1 MDITPKITEARRLLD
16 GAAPKPAA
24 RQAIGALAAMGLL
37 ASATVLMAG
46 AVVLGPGVRFED
58 PAPAASVVP

>member
-16 GAAPKPAA
+16 SSATPAA
-24 RQAIGALAAMGLL
+24 SRQAIGALAAMALL

-46 AVVLGPGVRFED
+46 AVVLGPGVQFED
-58 PAPAASVVP
+58 PAPSASVVP